1 VAPSDDL
8 DSYLPLGHLDFE
20 ILVSLAR
27 GELHGY
33 AIAAD
38 IGDRTGGVM
47 NPGMSSLYLA
57 VRRLVKSGFVTDAGH
72 RGDESDGPPRRYYRI
87 TRRGRA
93 VAQRETQRLQ
103 AQARA
108 ASRVFRDV

>member
-1 VAPSDDL
+1 VALRDDL
-8 DSYLPLGHLDFE
+8 DAFLPLGHLDFE
-20 ILVSLAR
+20 ILVSLGR
-27 GELHGY
+27 RDLHGY
-33 AIAAD
+33 AIAAE
-38 IGDRTGGVM
+38 ISDRTGGVM

-57 VRRLVKSGFVTDAGH
+57 VRRLVKNGFVVDAGQ

-108 ASRVFRDV
+108 AARVFRDV